1 MTDSSVLAPEAASRR
16 AFDLCVDAVQH
27 AGALSAPRLA
37 RVEVPVGEL
46 EPLPWLLAQHAAAR
60 YFWSDRGGAFEM
72 AGIGDADVLLPSG
85 PQDVHGLFQQARSLM
100 TDRWPSQRYYGGFR
114 FYNRPILGNRW
125 KSFAQY
131 RFIVPRLEVHR
142 RRKGTYLAVNLK
154 LGAAMDNA
162 RELESLRALLDEV
175 EWRNASA
182 PPLPEVS
189 SRVDL
194 PDFAGWKTLIAQ
206 ALSAFARHE
215 LEKVVVARE
224 STFNTKQDIDP
235 VALLAHL
242 REQAVNA
249 YEYCFQPVSARAFV
263 GASPERLY
271 RRENCFLQSEALAGT
286 RPRGKTEDGDEALA
300 RELLESEKDLR
311 EHDFVVRMLHDSLK
325 HFCTSIEVEE
335 APSLLRLRNCQHL
348 HTRIEGV
355 LKANE
360 ADAPLIEA
368 LHPTPAVGGTPREA
382 ALAWLI
388 DHEPFDRGTFAAPVG
403 WIGYDAAEFAVA
415 IRSGLVRGNELSLY
429 SGAGIVPGSVAEDE
443 WDEIE
448 NKLANF
454 LRILPHADH

>member
-1 MTDSSVLAPEAASRR
+1 MSDPPVLAPEAAARR
-16 AFDLCVDAVQH
+16 AFDLCVDEVRRAEGK
-27 AGALSAPRLA
+27 AAPRLA

-46 EPLPWLLAQHAAAR
+46 EPLPWLLAQHATAR
-60 YFWSDRGGAFEM
+60 YFWSDRAGAFEM
-72 AGIGDADVLLPSG
+72 AGVGDADVLLPAG
-85 PQDVHGLFQQARSLM
+85 PQDVRLLFEQARSLM

-131 RFIVPRLEVHR
+131 RFIIPRLEMHR

-154 LGAAMDNA
+154 LGDTAANA
-162 RELESLRALLDEV
+162 RELESLRAVLDEV

-182 PPLPEVS
+182 PPLPAIT

-194 PDFAGWKTLIAQ
+194 PDFAGWKNLIAQ
-206 ALSAFARHE
+206 ALAACARHD

-224 STFNTKQDIDP
+224 SSFTAKQDIDP

-242 REQAVNA
+242 REQAVHA
-249 YEYCFQPVSARAFV
+249 YEYCFEPVHARAFV

-271 RRENCFLQSEALAGT
+271 RRENCFIQSEALAGT
-286 RPRGKTEDGDEALA
+286 RPRGKSEEGDEALA
-300 RELLESEKDLR
+300 RELLESEKELR
-311 EHDFVVRMLHDSLK
+311 EHDFVVRMLHDSLA
-325 HFCTSIEVEE
+325 HFCTSISVEE
-335 APSLLRLRNCQHL
+335 EPSLLRLRNCQHL

-388 DHEPFDRGTFAAPVG
+388 EHEPFDRGVFAAPVG

-454 LRILPHADH
+454 LRILPDAD